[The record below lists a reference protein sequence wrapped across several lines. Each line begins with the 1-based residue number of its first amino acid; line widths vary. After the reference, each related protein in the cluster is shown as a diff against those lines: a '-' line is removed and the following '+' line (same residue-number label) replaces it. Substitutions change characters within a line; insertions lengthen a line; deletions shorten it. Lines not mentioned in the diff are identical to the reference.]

1 MHLSQGKMI
10 MASKKPENM
19 SFEATIQELDE
30 LVDQLEN
37 GDLALDDALKK
48 FERGIALAR
57 SGQTKLDEAEQRVRI
72 LLSNS
77 DDAPLSEFTDLP
89 E

>member
-1 MHLSQGKMI
+1 

-37 GDLALDDALKK
+37 GDLALDEALKK

-57 SGQTKLDEAEQRVRI
+57 SGQTKLDEAEQRVSI
-72 LLSNS
+72 
-77 DDAPLSEFTDLP
+77 
-89 E
+89 

>member
-1 MHLSQGKMI
+1 
-10 MASKKPENM
+10 MATKKPENM
-19 SFEATIQELDE
+19 SFEATIEELDN

-57 SGQTKLDEAEQRVRI
+57 ASQAKITEAEQRVSI
-72 LLSNS
+72 LLSDS
-77 DDAPLSEFTDLP
+77 DDAPLSDFSTLAE
-89 E
+89 